1 MLGQFLKFMAH
12 DIATNPQRLQVVDA
26 ELIARLDKLVGD
38 AEVNLDQP
46 LLAED
51 EWCELEASRPV
62 L

>member
-1 MLGQFLKFMAH
+1 MAH

-62 L
+62 S